1 MKKRL
6 INYITILTVLLLLGV
21 SNVSANSNI
30 IDISKKGSLNIS
42 LSTNDS
48 KVIKGAEITIYKV
61 GDVVVENSN
70 LIFKN
75 VPEINSCKIDF
86 TKVENITTSM
96 VECIQNTNVKKET
109 NKTDREGK
117 VSFTNLDLG
126 LYLVVQTNEVK
137 GYSKIDSYLTM
148 IPEEIDNKWIYDI
161 TSTPKTEI
169 YQTIDVK
176 VIKVWNK
183 QNENSKLPEFV
194 TIQLLKDDEV
204 LDTVELN
211 KENNWTY
218 TWLDIEKSDKYTVK
232 EIDIPDGYTA
242 TYKNEGYTFTITNT
256 DKLPLTG
263 QLKWPIIVLF
273 STGVLFITLG
283 IYESK
288 REQN

>member
-6 INYITILTVLLLLGV
+6 INYITILLVFLLLGV

-42 LSTNDS
+42 LSTNNS
-48 KVIKGAEITIYKV
+48 EVIKGAEITIYKV
-61 GDVVVENSN
+61 GEVVVENSN

-75 VPEINSCKIDF
+75 VSEIDSCKIDF
-86 TKVENITTSM
+86 TKDKNITPSM
-96 VECIQNTNVKKET
+96 VECIQNTSVEKET
-109 NKTDREGK
+109 NITDRQGK

-137 GYSKIDSYLTM
+137 GYSKIEPYLAM
-148 IPEEIDNKWIYDI
+148 IPREIDNKWIYDI
-161 TSTPKTEI
+161 VSTPKTEI
-169 YQTIDVK
+169 YQTVDVK

-183 QNENSKLPEFV
+183 QNENSELPEFV
-194 TIQLLKDDEV
+194 TIQLLKADDV
-204 LDTVELN
+204 LDTVKLN

-218 TWLDIEKSDKYTVK
+218 NWLDIEKSDKYTVK
-232 EIDIPDGYTA
+232 EINIPDGYTA
-242 TYKNEGYTFTITNT
+242 TYKNEGYTFTVTNT

-263 QLKWPIIVLF
+263 QLKWPVIVLF
-273 STGVLFITLG
+273 STGVLFIALG

>member
-48 KVIKGAEITIYKV
+48 EVIKGAEITIYKV

-75 VPEINSCKIDF
+75 VPEINLCKIDF

-96 VECIQNTNVKKET
+96 VECVQNTSVEKET
-109 NKTDREGK
+109 DMTDSEGK

-148 IPEEIDNKWIYDI
+148 IPEEIDNKWIYNI
-161 TSTPKTEI
+161 TSTPKIEI
-169 YQTIDVK
+169 HQTIDVK

-211 KENNWTY
+211 NENNWTY

-232 EIDIPDGYTA
+232 EINIPDGYTA

-263 QLKWPIIVLF
+263 QLKWPVIVLF

>member
-6 INYITILTVLLLLGV
+6 INYIAILLVFLLLGIT
-21 SNVSANSNI
+21 NVNANSNI

-48 KVIKGAEITIYKV
+48 KDIKGAEITIYKV

-96 VECIQNTNVKKET
+96 VECVQNTSVEKET
-109 NKTDREGK
+109 DMTDSEGK

-176 VIKVWNK
+176 AIKVWNK
-183 QNENSKLPEFV
+183 QNENSKLPKFV
-194 TIQLLKDDEV
+194 TIQLLKEDEV

-218 TWLDIEKSDKYTVK
+218 TWLDIEKSEKYTVK
-232 EIDIPDGYTA
+232 EINIPDGYTA

-263 QLKWPIIVLF
+263 QLKWPVIVLF